1 MRWLAAAAGALF
13 LAGGLALADGPG
25 DESSP
30 CYSYREARAKWP
42 GAYLTW
48 RYDDKKWQCWSPRG
62 AQSRSKGGGYT
73 QNRPGLTGGVTP
85 RPLPQADDIAPE
97 FPQPADVRIE
107 QPPMNVPWPHPGG
120 LGWVWESKEPF
131 QPKRIG
137 DDVPVFSTFQPGEE
151 PDVWP
156 SELASSRKI
165 NAVLP
170 TVAALMMFLMG
181 GAFVV
186 VSAVAV
192 EASDSARSRM
202 RHFLLDR
209 IARARSYLP
218 GHR

>member
-1 MRWLAAAAGALF
+1 MRWLAAAAGVF
-13 LAGGLALADGPG
+13 LAAGVAIADGGGNEPG
-25 DESSP
+25 G
-30 CYSYREARAKWP
+30 CLSYREAKARWP

-85 RPLPQADDIAPE
+85 RPLPQAEDIAPE

-107 QPPMNVPWPHPGG
+107 QPHGSPPWPHPGG
-120 LGWVWESKEPF
+120 LGWVWEAREPF
-131 QPKRIG
+131 EPKRIG
-137 DDVPVFSTFQPGEE
+137 DDVPVFSTFHPGEE

-156 SELASSRKI
+156 SELASSGRASPI
-165 NAVLP
+165 PAV
-170 TVAALMMFLMG
+170 AWLMAFLMG

-192 EASDSARSRM
+192 EASDSWRLRIGRFLQGQIDRVRSV
-202 RHFLLDR
+202 
-209 IARARSYLP
+209 RSIL
-218 GHR
+218 R